1 MAGDY
6 TFFGVQVAVK
16 AFHRDSF
23 RRRLHEIIAAAPEK
37 QSLRDKRAFWKNV
50 SAALNEGM
58 PVFELGYWD
67 LVRGGKAEDE
77 FETWTAEIEG
87 SVATE
92 REEMGDAP
100 DEANRL
106 SSDKGYVLVTALALV
121 ASDSNSDLT
130 LGDRCDIPE
139 SEWWSRQTFARLFG
153 TFPMLNFAQV
163 EADAIYLAPGND
175 RDGLSME
182 DLHGDGY
189 EYLHP
194 LE

>member
-1 MAGDY
+1 MADY

-16 AFHRDSF
+16 AFHNDPF
-23 RRRLHEIIAAAPEK
+23 RRRLHQIIAAAPTE

-50 SAALNEGM
+50 SAVLNEAM

-67 LVRGGKAEDE
+67 LVRGAKAEEE
-77 FETWTAEIEG
+77 FETWTSEIEG
-87 SVATE
+87 GLATE
-92 REEMGDAP
+92 REEMGDTA

-121 ASDSNSDLT
+121 VQSSNADLT

-139 SEWWSRQTFARLFG
+139 AQWWTRQSFARLCG
-153 TFPMLNFAQV
+153 TFPLLNFGQV
-163 EADAIYLAPGND
+163 EADAVYLAPGND

-182 DLHGDGY
+182 DLRGDGY
-189 EYLHP
+189 DYLHP
-194 LE
+194 LA